1 MKSLKVGL
9 LVVSVSVCVL
19 PVTGMVCFAQSAK
32 SPMFNTAGADAKA
45 AEIEAAVSLICK
57 AKDTTHAK
65 DGKISGCRAC
75 PEGTDFHGIGNSSW
89 EMYAE
94 TPGHFASAQEDNLI
108 LDGTGCDSH
117 ASNFGGSFIFSFKDG
132 KARLMRYDK
141 GLVTSQCHKFAY
153 ADGRN
158 FLVCRGGWSGQGEND
173 ENLFM
178 TSFAVSGKGAVKYLL
193 STTDSTGTCGDD
205 SAQVQ
210 ESGIKSVTFTPADS
224 EKITGLTV
232 TAKLGTV
239 TCARAGKGAT
249 KSYSVEF
256 LFDGTRFVVDPG
268 SRAAWRRFEK
278 D

>member
-1 MKSLKVGL
+1 MKALLVGL
-9 LVVSVSVCVL
+9 GAALILSTAGVVCL
-19 PVTGMVCFAQSAK
+19 GQSAK
-32 SPMFNTAGADAKA
+32 SPMFNTAGAGAKA
-45 AEIEAAVSLICK
+45 ADIEAAVALICK
-57 AKDTTHAK
+57 AKDRTLAK
-65 DGKISGCRAC
+65 DGKISGCRTC

-94 TPGHFASAQEDNLI
+94 TPGHFTSAQEDNLI

-132 KARLMRYDK
+132 KARLMRYGK

-153 ADGRN
+153 ADRRN
-158 FLVCRGGWSGQGEND
+158 FLICQRGWSGQGEND

-178 TSFAVSGKGAVKYLL
+178 ASFGVGGKATVKYLL
-193 STTDSTGTCGDD
+193 STTDSTGTCADD

-210 ESGIKSVTFTPADS
+210 ESKIESVTFTPADS

-239 TCARAGKGAT
+239 PCARAGKGAAQ
-249 KSYSVEF
+249 SYSVEF
-256 LFDGTRFVVDPG
+256 LFDGTKFVVAPA